1 MKDKT
6 FTVELKCLFCDCPLQ
21 GDTEKEYSSGD
32 MLECQNCHEL
42 NDYDALID
50 VAADEGQALVAD
62 YAKDEIEKMLKKAF
76 KK

>member
-1 MKDKT
+1 MKDKS
-6 FTVELKCLFCDCPLQ
+6 FTVELKCLFCDCPLE

-32 MLECQNCHEL
+32 MLQCQNCDEL

-50 VAADEGQALVAD
+50 VAADEGKAIVAD
-62 YAKDEIEKMLKKAF
+62 YAKSEIEKMLKKAF

>member
-1 MKDKT
+1 MKDKS
-6 FTVELKCLFCDCPLQ
+6 FTVELKCLFCDCPLE
-21 GDTEKEYSSGD
+21 GDTEKEYFSGD

-50 VAADEGQALVAD
+50 VATEESKELVAD
-62 YAKDEIEKMLKKAF
+62 YAQKEIEKMLKKAF